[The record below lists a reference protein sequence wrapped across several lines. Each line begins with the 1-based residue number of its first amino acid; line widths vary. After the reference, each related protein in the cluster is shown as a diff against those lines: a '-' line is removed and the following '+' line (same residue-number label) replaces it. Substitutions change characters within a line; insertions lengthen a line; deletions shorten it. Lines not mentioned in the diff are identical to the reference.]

1 MSGSMTFKSKMDIDD
16 YFDLVSDLMSMDE
29 FEDKISKYNE
39 KFSGLIEKE
48 VLAHL
53 IVDEL
58 GRNIS
63 IFKSLSELK
72 AGSRASL
79 FVSVAEPEPNIFQ
92 KRKGSGSSNLSSALN
107 TAKAAEVYISDRTGR
122 ARLLLWD
129 PGHVDLV
136 TQNILRSGVKLK
148 LVNARI
154 SKSSYGPGI
163 DITLEGY
170 DSLVIAPKDFP
181 DDDEFLNGM
190 KFSDIDTI
198 IEDGPVNIM
207 GTISNKSQL
216 RTFNRKDKN
225 RTPGMVMNLEVYD
238 GTGTMKLTLWDHHAK
253 SAEKYNVGDN
263 LKIINGYS
271 KLHNNEREIHTSY
284 RTQIILDDSD
294 SNLATER

>member
-1 MSGSMTFKSKMDIDD
+1 
-16 YFDLVSDLMSMDE
+16 
-29 FEDKISKYNE
+29 
-39 KFSGLIEKE
+39 
-48 VLAHL
+48 
-53 IVDEL
+53 
-58 GRNIS
+58 
-63 IFKSLSELK
+63 
-72 AGSRASL
+72 
-79 FVSVAEPEPNIFQ
+79 
-92 KRKGSGSSNLSSALN
+92 
-107 TAKAAEVYISDRTGR
+107 
-122 ARLLLWD
+122 
-129 PGHVDLV
+129 VDLV